1 MKDKVNQEV
10 HKRLAHLLD
19 SDLQTIFVLWDAAPT
34 YRSARPQEGAF
45 LSYLPCKVR
54 SADNRGQPVL
64 LLWIFKV
71 STC

>member
-34 YRSARPQEGAF
+34 YAQMLRFGFE
-45 LSYLPCKVR
+45 LPIC
-54 SADNRGQPVL
+54 
-64 LLWIFKV
+64 
-71 STC
+71 